1 MGKGKQ
7 KKPSQIKTTNKTV
20 NTEASQD
27 LPMTTQGKKPMKG
40 KPENQKK

>member
-7 KKPSQIKTTNKTV
+7 KKQSQIKSETKKM
-20 NTEASQD
+20 NTEAAQD

-40 KPENQKK
+40 KPENQKR